1 MSLETTE
8 DAVDG
13 LAATLA
19 LAFLPI
25 SEQAYFVSPKAP
37 DRPKPKVNDKSNK
50 SLDKLF
56 FIFCIL
62 FVNKMSGLN

>member
-8 DAVDG
+8 DADDG
-13 LAATLA
+13 VAATLA

-37 DRPKPKVNDKSNK
+37 DRPKPRVSDKSNK